1 MSLVYLRAVYLFG
14 VAVDLN
20 LGPES
25 YCINR
30 TYLYVERHSMSR
42 TSGNGTVGLVL
53 FTSEIF
59 WVLGCFF

>member
-14 VAVDLN
+14 AAVDLN
-20 LGPES
+20 LGPEC

-30 TYLYVERHSMSR
+30 TYLYVEHHSMNR